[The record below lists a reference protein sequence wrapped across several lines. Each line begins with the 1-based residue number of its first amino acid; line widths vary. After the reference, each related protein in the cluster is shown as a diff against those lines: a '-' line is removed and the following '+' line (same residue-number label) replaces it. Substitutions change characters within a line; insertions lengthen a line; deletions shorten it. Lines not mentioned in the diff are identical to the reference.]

1 MQNFRG
7 MKFSRMLPRPL
18 ETFHSVD
25 EKRPRITFTKY
36 IRGDSQR
43 FRWKVARSFLS
54 FFPLPSLCVEYNFMA
69 RLLKK
74 KKKRKSPIPS
84 PSLSREGRARRRS
97 NGRMEKKMKKGRQE
111 VCFFP
116 RCVKRVILLPLEE
129 ELTNPELAHLE
140 GCKCSGG

>member
-74 KKKRKSPIPS
+74 KKKEVSNPLSVVVSRRTSEKTIEWKGGKENEEGEAR
-84 PSLSREGRARRRS
+84 SLLLSTMHETRHPPPPGR
-97 NGRMEKKMKKGRQE
+97 G
-111 VCFFP
+111 
-116 RCVKRVILLPLEE
+116 
-129 ELTNPELAHLE
+129 TNQP
-140 GCKCSGG
+140 

>member
-54 FFPLPSLCVEYNFMA
+54 FFLSLPCVWNTILWLVFW
-69 RLLKK
+69 KK

-129 ELTNPELAHLE
+129 ELTNLELAHLE

>member
-74 KKKRKSPIPS
+74 KKKGSLQSP
-84 PSLSREGRARRRS
+84 LRRCLEKDEREDD
-97 NGRMEKKMKKGRQE
+97 RMEGW
-111 VCFFP
+111 
-116 RCVKRVILLPLEE
+116 KR
-129 ELTNPELAHLE
+129 
-140 GCKCSGG
+140 K

>member
-74 KKKRKSPIPS
+74 KKKEVSNPLSVVVSRRTSEKTIDEWKGGKENEEGEAR
-84 PSLSREGRARRRS
+84 SLLLSTMRETRHPPPPGR
-97 NGRMEKKMKKGRQE
+97 G
-111 VCFFP
+111 
-116 RCVKRVILLPLEE
+116 
-129 ELTNPELAHLE
+129 TNQP
-140 GCKCSGG
+140 

>member
-7 MKFSRMLPRPL
+7 MKFSWMLPRPL

-54 FFPLPSLCVEYNFMA
+54 FFLSLPCVWNTILWLVFW
-69 RLLKK
+69 KK
-74 KKKRKSPIPS
+74 KKKGSLQSP
-84 PSLSREGRARRRS
+84 LRRCLEKDEREDD
-97 NGRMEKKMKKGRQE
+97 RMEGWKRKWRRGGKKSAS
-111 VCFFP
+111 FHDAWNASSSSP
-116 RCVKRVILLPLEE
+116 WKR
-129 ELTNPELAHLE
+129 N
-140 GCKCSGG
+140 

>member
-54 FFPLPSLCVEYNFMA
+54 FFLSLPCVWNTILWLVFW
-69 RLLKK
+69 KK
-74 KKKRKSPIPS
+74 KKKEVSNPLSVVVSRRTSEKTIEWKGGKENEEGEARSLLLSTMRETRHPPPPGRGTNQPWVS
-84 PSLSREGRARRRS
+84 PSRRVQ
-97 NGRMEKKMKKGRQE
+97 M
-111 VCFFP
+111 
-116 RCVKRVILLPLEE
+116 
-129 ELTNPELAHLE
+129 
-140 GCKCSGG
+140 